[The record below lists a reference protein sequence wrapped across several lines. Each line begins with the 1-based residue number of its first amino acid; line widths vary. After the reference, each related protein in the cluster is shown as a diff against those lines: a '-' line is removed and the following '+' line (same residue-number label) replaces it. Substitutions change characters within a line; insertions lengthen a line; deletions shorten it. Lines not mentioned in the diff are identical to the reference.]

1 MKPQTEAQ
9 FKAAV
14 TWLEKGTAS
23 DTERALI
30 RAMIYAPLSPAEAA
44 LIKDPEP
51 EAKLR
56 AAVARL
62 KAEKATDADEIFVST
77 VRRNITGKTRSRINI
92 GRKYGRA
99 VRREFRGA
107 GSRLEIPEC
116 FGRPYLHPYSVAA
129 VRFIPDI
136 ASQANSELRACAVAG
151 SVSVSSGGL
160 SGLDD
165 PPCDTC
171 GKPIKPTDGRRSDC

>member
-62 KAEKATDADEIFVST
+62 KAEKATDADEIFVQYRPSQYHGRNT
-77 VRRNITGKTRSRINI
+77 ESDQYRAQVRASRTQGISWRRVSPRNSRVF
-92 GRKYGRA
+92 RTS
-99 VRREFRGA
+99 VFTSVFRG
-107 GSRLEIPEC
+107 RCEIYP
-116 FGRPYLHPYSVAA
+116 
-129 VRFIPDI
+129 
-136 ASQANSELRACAVAG
+136 
-151 SVSVSSGGL
+151 
-160 SGLDD
+160 
-165 PPCDTC
+165 
-171 GKPIKPTDGRRSDC
+171 